1 MMIDPE
7 VIERIAVDQASLR
20 AGVGLA
26 KPAKWSA
33 LGHSLD
39 ETLLWGEC
47 AGSGARPYRVMV
59 DARDRGSKC
68 TCPSRKFPCK
78 HVIGLLYL
86 CAEQR
91 APFTPGTPPEWVGEW
106 LARRRPKAAG
116 TAAVTVR
123 SAGDTP
129 DLEAARQPQGPPPDD
144 DPKAEERRLAAA
156 VKRTEETTQ
165 AARDAL
171 DTLEQWIGDQLRL
184 GLSAFVDAMPVR
196 CRQIAARLIDGKV
209 SALASRV
216 DEMPSRIL
224 ALPPAERMQ
233 AAVVELSQ
241 LVQLACAFRSQP
253 DQPAIRR
260 QICTAEPR
268 DSVLTHPETLF
279 VDATWEV
286 VASNQRMQRGKL
298 MMQTTWLLN
307 LDKDGPR
314 FAMLVDFSHGS
325 GMSRGSLPLP
335 GTCFRGKVAFYP
347 APMPLRAILLEHDLL
362 PHTDTLPDWPECPP
376 LRTDLNETLLAEP
389 WQLDI
394 PVMLPA
400 GRIVRDESSKL
411 WWHAA
416 EGDIAFPLLEN
427 VETVWLGSDLPNS
440 VALWAN
446 HRITM
451 LAAQSV
457 WGRLSHG

>member
-1 MMIDPE
+1 M
-7 VIERIAVDQASLR
+7 
-20 AGVGLA
+20 
-26 KPAKWSA
+26 
-33 LGHSLD
+33 
-39 ETLLWGEC
+39 
-47 AGSGARPYRVMV
+47 
-59 DARDRGSKC
+59 
-68 TCPSRKFPCK
+68 
-78 HVIGLLYL
+78 
-86 CAEQR
+86 
-91 APFTPGTPPEWVGEW
+91 PFTPGSPPEWVGEW

-116 TAAVTVR
+116 ATTLR
-123 SAGDTP
+123 SAENTP
-129 DLEAARQPQGPPPDD
+129 DLEAARQPQPSAPDD
-144 DPKAEERRLAAA
+144 DPKAEARRLASSI
-156 VKRTEETTQ
+156 KRTEETTQ
-165 AARDAL
+165 AVRDAL

-184 GLSAFVDAMPVR
+184 GLSAFVDALPVR
-196 CRQIAARLIDGKV
+196 CRQIAARLVDGKA

-233 AAVVELSQ
+233 AVVVELSQ

-279 VDATWEV
+279 VDAAWEV
-286 VASNQRMQRGKL
+286 VASNQRMQRDKL

-307 LDKDGPR
+307 LNKDGPR
-314 FAMLVDFSHGS
+314 FAMLVDFSHGQ
-325 GMSRGSLPLP
+325 GMQRGSLPLP

-347 APMPLRAILLEHDLL
+347 AATPLRAILLEHDPL
-362 PHTDTLPDWPECPP
+362 PPTGTLPDWPECPP
-376 LRTDLNETLLAEP
+376 VRTALNATLLTEP

-416 EGDIAFPLLEN
+416 EGDAAFPLMEN
-427 VETVWLGSDLPNS
+427 VETVWLGSDLPS
-440 VALWAN
+440 SIALWAN